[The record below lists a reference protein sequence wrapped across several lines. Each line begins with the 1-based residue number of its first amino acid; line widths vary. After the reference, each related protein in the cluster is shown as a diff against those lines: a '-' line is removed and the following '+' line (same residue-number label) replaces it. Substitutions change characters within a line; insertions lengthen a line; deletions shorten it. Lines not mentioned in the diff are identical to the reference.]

1 MPPSS
6 SSYVPSGVGRSL
18 RRNEDHLLT
27 PACVGAFDIV
37 SEFLPHV
44 SIILYRVYPDNH
56 AFLKRIFKAAMVTTL
71 TGTTAETVLTM
82 YLFGSLWDRWTIA
95 FKITTPMLHLLF
107 MSCQLWGSYN
117 FYKMYRRQQ
126 RLLAKKEEG
135 IDVEQPKPIELDDL
149 NLIAVPTPA
158 VASDSLY
165 ALSREASRVPS
176 RDGSQIG
183 LVFPARVAS

>member
-1 MPPSS
+1 MS
-6 SSYVPSGVGRSL
+6 
-18 RRNEDHLLT
+18 
-27 PACVGAFDIV
+27 GAFDIV

-44 SIILYRVYPDNH
+44 SIILYRVYPNSH
-56 AFLKRIFKAAMVTTL
+56 GFLKSLFKTAMITTL

-117 FYKMYRRQQ
+117 FYKMYKRQQ
-126 RLLAKKEEG
+126 RLIQKKEG
-135 IDVEQPKPIELDDL
+135 QTDDVEQQEQHDHVEPIELQEEPKDTAHATSPVDANPL
-149 NLIAVPTPA
+149 H
-158 VASDSLY
+158 
-165 ALSREASRVPS
+165 ALSRDPSREPS

-183 LVFPARVAS
+183 LLVPSSR